1 MTCGNWFKWI
11 ANTGRISS
19 QSNKHFYRHQ
29 AHQGADWKQTR
40 HISISG
46 RSIRSNVLS
55 CRGLAW
61 PRLIHYVVPLLP
73 LAPGDSWEN
82 LKHFS
87 WSPSPHW
94 FSRLGVCVCLSVCPV
109 IVFVLI
115 SCQYSILINN
125 NIIVSTFIFIRFPSN
140 QCSRRIP
147 RVAGSMSWWFSSLAR
162 RDHYGGKV

>member
-61 PRLIHYVVPLLP
+61 PRLIHYVVPL
-73 LAPGDSWEN
+73 APIGSQ
-82 LKHFS
+82 
-87 WSPSPHW
+87 
-94 FSRLGVCVCLSVCPV
+94 RLMRESEAFFLITVASLIFQAWGLCLSVC
-109 IVFVLI
+109 L
-115 SCQYSILINN
+115 
-125 NIIVSTFIFIRFPSN
+125 
-140 QCSRRIP
+140 
-147 RVAGSMSWWFSSLAR
+147 SS
-162 RDHYGGKV
+162 VQ